1 MHATLVPLHQP
12 AAQNEPRNAGKANPS
27 DAPPRSRAP
36 ATQRRRL
43 TRLFSPR
50 PSDLKPTRKI
60 RSKAHRILTL
70 RSRSGGPDPNIMVR
84 PVTFAKEPLS
94 FSRFNPQSNTSQKK
108 LQFGP
113 ETCTKPPGFS
123 QNRTRRPGLVFLRV
137 RPQSFSLIML

>member
-1 MHATLVPLHQP
+1 M
-12 AAQNEPRNAGKANPS
+12 AGNGEV
-27 DAPPRSRAP
+27 RRAP
-36 ATQRRRL
+36 RGAVTEQVVPSRSAAAVAHKSL
-43 TRLFSPR
+43 R

-70 RSRSGGPDPNIMVR
+70 RSKSGGPNPNITVR

-123 QNRTRRPGLVFLRV
+123 QNRTRRPSLDFLRV
-137 RPQSFSLIML
+137 RPQSFSLIMYRTPVFAENPL